1 MYLHRLNINNIANSL
16 SAQTVLG
23 RREWRTLPNPNTPHG
38 GFDGLSVDSLH
49 H

>member
-1 MYLHRLNINNIANSL
+1 MVKINIFANSL

-23 RREWRTLPNPNTPHG
+23 RRQWRTLPNPNPPHG
-38 GFDGLSVDSLH
+38 GLDGLRVDSLH